1 MYGLSLSDSI
11 NKENLKRYILSL
23 KIVYKATLLQ
33 IYKKIIKPYIT
44 LGRGNTSDD
53 AWGTDVGREQP
64 RHSLCEV
71 TYYTN
76 STMHHDLIIFGDW
89 APHPQAYRKLQV
101 M

>member
-1 MYGLSLSDSI
+1 MIFENILYGLSLSDSI

-53 AWGTDVGREQP
+53 AWGTDAKSQGIVYVKLPTIRIL
-64 RHSLCEV
+64 LC
-71 TYYTN
+71 
-76 STMHHDLIIFGDW
+76 TMTS
-89 APHPQAYRKLQV
+89 
-101 M
+101 